1 MSPVH
6 TADHTVKKLDV
17 KFLVEIKEGASLLG
31 DGGHD
36 ESWEKRRGR
45 RLRREEEMR

>member
-6 TADHTVKKLDV
+6 TADHRIKELDV
-17 KFLVEIKEGASLLG
+17 KFLVEVEEGASLLG

-36 ESWEKRRGR
+36 VRAGRRG
-45 RLRREEEMR
+45 EGED